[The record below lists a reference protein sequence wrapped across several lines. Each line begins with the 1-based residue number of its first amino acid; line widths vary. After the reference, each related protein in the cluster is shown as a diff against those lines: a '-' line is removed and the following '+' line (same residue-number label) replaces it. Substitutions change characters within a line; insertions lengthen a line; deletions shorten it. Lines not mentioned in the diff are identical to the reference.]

1 MLTTGPNPSTSTKTE
16 HGCCQSNIS
25 IWGNPRKTGMT
36 DDDTYSYLIYLDTAA
51 STPVADEVIA
61 EMLPYL
67 KERYGNPSSIHKFGR
82 ETTRAINLA
91 RKRVAEM
98 IGASSPREI
107 TFTSGGTEANN
118 LALKGTAMHI
128 KSKMPEKNMIIT
140 SSIEHDAVLEPCK
153 DLEDRGFIT
162 MQLPV
167 TGEGLIRPSELK
179 NVISDNVA
187 LVSIMYANNEVGTIQ
202 PIKELVEIAH
212 QAGALFHTDAVQAA
226 GKLPINVK
234 NLGVDMMSLSSHKIN
249 GPKGVGA
256 LYIRSNLKI
265 LPIIHGGGQ
274 EWYLR
279 SGTENVPGI
288 VGFGKACEL
297 ANKRM
302 MHYQEHVVG
311 LRDYVI
317 EHVLKEIPLS
327 RLNGPRTE
335 RIANNAHFTFFGV
348 NGEDLVIKLDENG
361 IAASTGSACSVKKQ
375 KQSHVLKAMGF
386 SYEEITGSLRLSLG
400 MHNTKDE
407 VDRAINVLSNV
418 IKELRELS
426 PFMSNYVAEM
436 N

>member
-1 MLTTGPNPSTSTKTE
+1 
-16 HGCCQSNIS
+16 
-25 IWGNPRKTGMT
+25 MT
-36 DDDTYSYLIYLDTAA
+36 NDDKHSYHIYLDTAA
-51 STPVADEVIA
+51 STPAADEVIA

-82 ETTRAINLA
+82 ETTRAIHLA

-118 LALKGTAMHI
+118 LALKGTGMHI
-128 KSKMPEKNMIIT
+128 KRKMPEKNMIIT

-153 DLEDRGFIT
+153 DLEDQGFVT
-162 MQLPV
+162 MRLPV
-167 TGEGLIRPSELK
+167 TGEGLVRPSELK
-179 NVISDNVA
+179 SVMTDNVA

-202 PIKELVEIAH
+202 PIKELIEIAH

-226 GKLPINVK
+226 GKLPLNVH
-234 NLGVDMMSLSSHKIN
+234 NLGVDMMSISSHKIN

-256 LYIRSNLKI
+256 LYIKSNLKI

-297 ANKRM
+297 ATKRM
-302 MHYQEHVVG
+302 RQYQEHVTG

-317 EHVLKEIPLS
+317 ERVLKEIPRS
-327 RLNGPRTE
+327 RLNGLRTE
-335 RIANNAHFTFFGV
+335 RVPNNAHFTFFGV
-348 NGEDLVIKLDENG
+348 NGEDLIIKLDENG

-400 MHNTKDE
+400 IHNTRDE
-407 VDRAINVLSNV
+407 VDRAVDILSSV
-418 IKELRELS
+418 VKELRELS
-426 PFMSNYVAEM
+426 PFMSKYVAS
-436 N
+436 

>member
-1 MLTTGPNPSTSTKTE
+1 
-16 HGCCQSNIS
+16 
-25 IWGNPRKTGMT
+25 MT
-36 DDDTYSYLIYLDTAA
+36 DDSKDSYHIYLDTAA
-51 STPVADEVIA
+51 STPASDEVIA

-82 ETTRAINLA
+82 ETSRAMHLA
-91 RKRVAEM
+91 RKRVLEM

-128 KSKMPEKNMIIT
+128 KRKMPEKNMIIT

-153 DLEDRGFIT
+153 DLEDRGFVT
-162 MQLPV
+162 MHLPV
-167 TGEGLIRPSELK
+167 TAEGLVRPTELK
-179 NVISDNVA
+179 SAISDNVA

-202 PIKELVEIAH
+202 PIKELIEIAH
-212 QAGALFHTDAVQAA
+212 EAGALFHTDAVQAA
-226 GKLPINVK
+226 GKLPLNVK

-256 LYIRSNLKI
+256 LYIKSDLKI

-297 ANKRM
+297 ATKRM
-302 MHYQEHVVG
+302 RQYQEHVAG
-311 LRDYVI
+311 LRDYLV
-317 EHVLKEIPLS
+317 ERVLKQIPRS
-327 RLNGPRTE
+327 RLNGLRTE
-335 RIANNAHFTFFGV
+335 RIPNNAHFTFFGV
-348 NGEDLVIKLDENG
+348 NGEDLIIKLDENG

-400 MHNTKDE
+400 MHNTRAE
-407 VDRAINVLSNV
+407 VDRAVDILSSV
-418 IKELRELS
+418 VKDLRELS
-426 PFMSNYVAEM
+426 PFMSKYVAG
-436 N
+436 

>member
-1 MLTTGPNPSTSTKTE
+1 
-16 HGCCQSNIS
+16 
-25 IWGNPRKTGMT
+25 MT
-36 DDDTYSYLIYLDTAA
+36 DDDEHDSHIYLDTAA

-91 RKRVAEM
+91 RKRVSEM
-98 IGASSPREI
+98 IGASSSREI

-118 LALKGTAMHI
+118 LALKGTATHV

-153 DLEDRGFIT
+153 DLEERGFVT
-162 MQLPV
+162 MHLPV
-167 TGEGLIRPSELK
+167 TDEGFVRPSELK
-179 NVISDNVA
+179 NVISDNNVA

-226 GKLPINVK
+226 GKLPLNVK

-256 LYIRSNLKI
+256 LYIGSNLKI

-297 ANKRM
+297 ANKRVGQ
-302 MHYQEHVVG
+302 YQEHVAG
-311 LRDYVI
+311 LRNYIV
-317 EHVLKEIPLS
+317 ERVLKEIPRS
-327 RLNGPRTE
+327 RLNGLRTE

-348 NGEDLVIKLDENG
+348 NGEDLIIKLDENG
-361 IAASTGSACSVKKQ
+361 VAASTGSACSVKKQ
-375 KQSHVLKAMGF
+375 KPSHVLKAMGF

-407 VDRAINVLSNV
+407 VDRAVDILSSV

-426 PFMSNYVAEM
+426 PFESKYVAEM
-436 N
+436 G

>member
-1 MLTTGPNPSTSTKTE
+1 
-16 HGCCQSNIS
+16 
-25 IWGNPRKTGMT
+25 MT
-36 DDDTYSYLIYLDTAA
+36 DEHYSHIYLDTAA
-51 STPVADEVIA
+51 STPVADEVIE

-82 ETTRAINLA
+82 ETARAINLA

-118 LALKGTAMHI
+118 LALKGTAIHVQ
-128 KSKMPEKNMIIT
+128 SKMPKKNMIIT

-153 DLEDRGFIT
+153 DLEDRGFAT
-162 MQLPV
+162 MHLPV
-167 TGEGLIRPSELK
+167 TGEGFVRPSELK

-202 PIKELVEIAH
+202 PIKELVEITH

-226 GKLPINVK
+226 GKLPLNVK

-302 MHYQEHVVG
+302 RHYQEHVAG
-311 LRDYVI
+311 LRNYVV
-317 EHVLKEIPLS
+317 ERVLKEIPRS
-327 RLNGPRTE
+327 RLNGLRTE

-348 NGEDLVIKLDENG
+348 NGEDLIIKLDENG

-407 VDRAINVLSNV
+407 VDRAVNVLSSV
-418 IKELRELS
+418 IEELRELS
-426 PFMSNYVAEM
+426 PFESKYVG
-436 N
+436 

>member
-1 MLTTGPNPSTSTKTE
+1 
-16 HGCCQSNIS
+16 
-25 IWGNPRKTGMT
+25 MT
-36 DDDTYSYLIYLDTAA
+36 DEDEHDSHIYLDTAA

-98 IGASSPREI
+98 IGASSSREI

-118 LALKGTAMHI
+118 LALKGTAMHV

-153 DLEDRGFIT
+153 DLEDKGFVT
-162 MQLPV
+162 MHLPV
-167 TGEGLIRPSELK
+167 TDEGFVRPSELK
-179 NVISDNVA
+179 NVISDNNVA

-226 GKLPINVK
+226 GKLPLNVK

-297 ANKRM
+297 ANKRVGQ
-302 MHYQEHVVG
+302 YQEHVAG
-311 LRDYVI
+311 LRNYIV
-317 EHVLKEIPLS
+317 ERVLKEIPRS
-327 RLNGPRTE
+327 RLNGLRTE

-348 NGEDLVIKLDENG
+348 NGEDLIIKLDENG

-386 SYEEITGSLRLSLG
+386 SYEEIKCSLRLSLG

-407 VDRAINVLSNV
+407 VDRAVGILSRV
-418 IKELRELS
+418 ITELRELS
-426 PFMSNYVAEM
+426 PFESKYVAEM
-436 N
+436 G

>member
-1 MLTTGPNPSTSTKTE
+1 
-16 HGCCQSNIS
+16 
-25 IWGNPRKTGMT
+25 MT
-36 DDDTYSYLIYLDTAA
+36 DDDEHRSHIYLDTAA

-98 IGASSPREI
+98 IGASSSREI

-118 LALKGTAMHI
+118 LALKGTAMHV
-128 KSKMPEKNMIIT
+128 KSKMPKKNMIIT

-153 DLEDRGFIT
+153 DLEDRGFVT
-162 MQLPV
+162 MHLPV
-167 TGEGLIRPSELK
+167 TDEGFVRPSELK
-179 NVISDNVA
+179 NVISDNNVA

-226 GKLPINVK
+226 GKLPLNVK

-297 ANKRM
+297 ANKRVGQ
-302 MHYQEHVVG
+302 YQEHVAG
-311 LRDYVI
+311 LRNYLV
-317 EHVLKEIPLS
+317 ERVLKEIPRS
-327 RLNGPRTE
+327 RLNGLRTE

-348 NGEDLVIKLDENG
+348 NGEDLIIKLDENG

-407 VDRAINVLSNV
+407 VDRAVDILSSV

-426 PFMSNYVAEM
+426 PFESKYVAEM
-436 N
+436 G

>member
-1 MLTTGPNPSTSTKTE
+1 
-16 HGCCQSNIS
+16 
-25 IWGNPRKTGMT
+25 MT
-36 DDDTYSYLIYLDTAA
+36 DEHYSHIYLDTAA
-51 STPVADEVIA
+51 STPVADEVIE

-82 ETTRAINLA
+82 ETARAINLA

-98 IGASSPREI
+98 IGASSIREI

-118 LALKGTAMHI
+118 LALKGTAIHVQ
-128 KSKMPEKNMIIT
+128 SKMPKKNMIIT

-153 DLEDRGFIT
+153 DLEDRGFVT
-162 MQLPV
+162 MHLPV
-167 TGEGLIRPSELK
+167 TGEGFVRPSELK
-179 NVISDNVA
+179 NMISDNVA

-202 PIKELVEIAH
+202 PIKELVEITH

-226 GKLPINVK
+226 GKLPLNVK

-302 MHYQEHVVG
+302 RHYQEHVAG
-311 LRDYVI
+311 LRNYVV
-317 EHVLKEIPLS
+317 ERVLKEIPRS
-327 RLNGPRTE
+327 RLNGLRSE

-348 NGEDLVIKLDENG
+348 NGEDLIIKLDENG

-407 VDRAINVLSNV
+407 VDRAVNVLSSV
-418 IKELRELS
+418 IEELRELS
-426 PFMSNYVAEM
+426 PFESKYVG
-436 N
+436 

>member
-1 MLTTGPNPSTSTKTE
+1 
-16 HGCCQSNIS
+16 
-25 IWGNPRKTGMT
+25 MT
-36 DDDTYSYLIYLDTAA
+36 DEHYSHIYLDTAA
-51 STPVADEVIA
+51 STPVADEVIE

-98 IGASSPREI
+98 IGASSIREI

-118 LALKGTAMHI
+118 LALKGTAIHVQ
-128 KSKMPEKNMIIT
+128 SKMPKKNMIIT

-153 DLEDRGFIT
+153 DLEDRGFAT
-162 MQLPV
+162 MHLPV
-167 TGEGLIRPSELK
+167 TGEGFVRPSELK

-202 PIKELVEIAH
+202 PIKELVEITH

-226 GKLPINVK
+226 GKLPLNVK

-302 MHYQEHVVG
+302 RHYQEHVAG
-311 LRDYVI
+311 LRNYVV
-317 EHVLKEIPLS
+317 ERVLKEIPRS
-327 RLNGPRTE
+327 RLNGLRSE

-348 NGEDLVIKLDENG
+348 NGEDLIIKLDENG

-407 VDRAINVLSNV
+407 VDRAVNVLSSV
-418 IKELRELS
+418 IEELRELS
-426 PFMSNYVAEM
+426 PFESKYVG
-436 N
+436 

>member
-1 MLTTGPNPSTSTKTE
+1 
-16 HGCCQSNIS
+16 
-25 IWGNPRKTGMT
+25 GNPRKTGMT
-36 DDDTYSYLIYLDTAA
+36 DDDKHSYHIYLDTAA
-51 STPVADEVIA
+51 STPAADEVIA

-82 ETTRAINLA
+82 ETTRAIHLA

-128 KSKMPEKNMIIT
+128 KRKMPEKNMIIT

-153 DLEDRGFIT
+153 DLEDRGFVI
-162 MQLPV
+162 MHLPV
-167 TGEGLIRPSELK
+167 TGEGLVRPSELK
-179 NVISDNVA
+179 SMMTDNVA

-202 PIKELVEIAH
+202 PIKELIEIAH

-226 GKLPINVK
+226 GKLPLNVQ

-256 LYIRSNLKI
+256 LYIKSNLKI

-297 ANKRM
+297 ATKRM
-302 MHYQEHVVG
+302 SQYQEHVAG

-317 EHVLKEIPLS
+317 ERVLQEIPRS
-327 RLNGPRTE
+327 RLNGLRTE
-335 RIANNAHFTFFGV
+335 RIPNNAHFTFFGV
-348 NGEDLVIKLDENG
+348 NGEDLIIKLDENG

-400 MHNTKDE
+400 MHNTRDE
-407 VDRAINVLSNV
+407 VDRAVDILSNV
-418 IKELRELS
+418 VKELRELS
-426 PFMSNYVAEM
+426 PFMSKNVAG
-436 N
+436 

>member
-1 MLTTGPNPSTSTKTE
+1 
-16 HGCCQSNIS
+16 
-25 IWGNPRKTGMT
+25 MT
-36 DDDTYSYLIYLDTAA
+36 DEHYSHIYLDTAA
-51 STPVADEVIA
+51 STPVADEVIE

-82 ETTRAINLA
+82 ETARAINLA

-118 LALKGTAMHI
+118 LALKGTAIHVQ
-128 KSKMPEKNMIIT
+128 SKMPKKNMIIT

-153 DLEDRGFIT
+153 DLEDRGFAT
-162 MQLPV
+162 MHLPV
-167 TGEGLIRPSELK
+167 TGEGFVRPSELK

-202 PIKELVEIAH
+202 PIKELVEITH

-226 GKLPINVK
+226 GKLPLNVK

-302 MHYQEHVVG
+302 RHYQEHVAG
-311 LRDYVI
+311 LRNYVV
-317 EHVLKEIPLS
+317 ERVLKEIPRS
-327 RLNGPRTE
+327 RLNGLRTE

-348 NGEDLVIKLDENG
+348 NGEDLIIKLDENG

-407 VDRAINVLSNV
+407 VDRAVNVLSSV
-418 IKELRELS
+418 IEELRKLS
-426 PFMSNYVAEM
+426 PFESKYVG
-436 N
+436 

>member
-1 MLTTGPNPSTSTKTE
+1 
-16 HGCCQSNIS
+16 
-25 IWGNPRKTGMT
+25 MT
-36 DDDTYSYLIYLDTAA
+36 DDDEHDSHIYLDTAA

-91 RKRVAEM
+91 RKRVSEM
-98 IGASSPREI
+98 IGASSSREI

-118 LALKGTAMHI
+118 LALKGTAMHV
-128 KSKMPEKNMIIT
+128 KSKIPEKNMIIT

-153 DLEDRGFIT
+153 DLEDGGFVT
-162 MQLPV
+162 MHLPV
-167 TGEGLIRPSELK
+167 TDEGFVRPSELK
-179 NVISDNVA
+179 NVISDNNVA

-226 GKLPINVK
+226 GKLPLNVK

-256 LYIRSNLKI
+256 LYIRSSLKI

-297 ANKRM
+297 ANKRVGQ
-302 MHYQEHVVG
+302 YQEHVAG
-311 LRDYVI
+311 LRNYLV
-317 EHVLKEIPLS
+317 ERVLKEIPLS
-327 RLNGPRTE
+327 RLNGLRTE

-348 NGEDLVIKLDENG
+348 NGEDLIIKLDENG

-407 VDRAINVLSNV
+407 VDRAVDILSSV

-426 PFMSNYVAEM
+426 PFESKYVAEM
-436 N
+436 G

>member
-1 MLTTGPNPSTSTKTE
+1 
-16 HGCCQSNIS
+16 
-25 IWGNPRKTGMT
+25 MT
-36 DDDTYSYLIYLDTAA
+36 DDDEHDSHIYLDTAA
-51 STPVADEVIA
+51 STPVAEEVIA

-91 RKRVAEM
+91 RKRVEEM
-98 IGASSPREI
+98 IGASSSREI

-118 LALKGTAMHI
+118 LALKGTAMYV
-128 KSKMPEKNMIIT
+128 KSKMPKKNMIII

-153 DLEDRGFIT
+153 DLEDRGFVT
-162 MQLPV
+162 MHLPV
-167 TGEGLIRPSELK
+167 TDEGFVRPSELK
-179 NVISDNVA
+179 NVISDNNVA

-226 GKLPINVK
+226 GKLPLNVK

-297 ANKRM
+297 ANKRVGQ
-302 MHYQEHVVG
+302 YQEHVAG
-311 LRDYVI
+311 LRNYLV
-317 EHVLKEIPLS
+317 ERVLKEIPRS
-327 RLNGPRTE
+327 RLNGLRTE

-348 NGEDLVIKLDENG
+348 NGEDLIIKLDENG

-407 VDRAINVLSNV
+407 VDRAVDILSRV

-426 PFMSNYVAEM
+426 PFESKYVAEM
-436 N
+436 G

>member
-1 MLTTGPNPSTSTKTE
+1 
-16 HGCCQSNIS
+16 
-25 IWGNPRKTGMT
+25 MT
-36 DDDTYSYLIYLDTAA
+36 DDDEHDSHIYLDTAA
-51 STPVADEVIA
+51 STPVAEEVIA

-98 IGASSPREI
+98 IGASSSREI

-118 LALKGTAMHI
+118 LALKGTAMHV
-128 KSKMPEKNMIIT
+128 KSKIPEKNMIIT

-153 DLEDRGFIT
+153 DLEDGGFVT
-162 MQLPV
+162 MHLPV
-167 TGEGLIRPSELK
+167 TDEGFVRPSELK
-179 NVISDNVA
+179 NVISDNNVA

-202 PIKELVEIAH
+202 PIKELVEIVH

-226 GKLPINVK
+226 GKLPLNVK

-297 ANKRM
+297 ANKRVGQ
-302 MHYQEHVVG
+302 YQEHVAG
-311 LRDYVI
+311 LRNYLV
-317 EHVLKEIPLS
+317 ERVLKEIPRS
-327 RLNGPRTE
+327 RLNGLRTE

-348 NGEDLVIKLDENG
+348 NGEDLIIKLDENG

-407 VDRAINVLSNV
+407 VDRAVDILSSV

-426 PFMSNYVAEM
+426 PFESKYVAEM
-436 N
+436 G

>member
-1 MLTTGPNPSTSTKTE
+1 
-16 HGCCQSNIS
+16 
-25 IWGNPRKTGMT
+25 MT
-36 DDDTYSYLIYLDTAA
+36 DNEHYSHHIYLDTAA

-82 ETTRAINLA
+82 ETTRAIHLA

-98 IGASSPREI
+98 IGALSSREI

-118 LALKGTAMHI
+118 LALKGTAIHI
-128 KSKMPEKNMIIT
+128 KSKIPKKNIIIT

-153 DLEDRGFIT
+153 DLEDRGFATIH
-162 MQLPV
+162 LPV
-167 TGEGLIRPSELK
+167 TGEGLVRPSELK

-202 PIKELVEIAH
+202 PIKELVKIAH

-226 GKLPINVK
+226 GKLPLNVK

-297 ANKRM
+297 ANERLSQ
-302 MHYQEHVVG
+302 YQEYVAG
-311 LRDYVI
+311 LRNYVV
-317 EHVLKEIPLS
+317 ERVLKEIPRS
-327 RLNGPRTE
+327 RLNGLHTE
-335 RIANNAHFTFFGV
+335 TIANNAHFTFFGV
-348 NGEDLVIKLDENG
+348 NGEDLIIKLDENG

-407 VDRAINVLSNV
+407 VDRAVNVLSSV
-418 IKELRELS
+418 IRELRELS
-426 PFMSNYVAEM
+426 PFESKYVAEM
-436 N
+436 S

>member
-1 MLTTGPNPSTSTKTE
+1 
-16 HGCCQSNIS
+16 
-25 IWGNPRKTGMT
+25 
-36 DDDTYSYLIYLDTAA
+36 
-51 STPVADEVIA
+51 VIE

-82 ETTRAINLA
+82 ETARAINLA

-118 LALKGTAMHI
+118 LALKGTAIHVQ
-128 KSKMPEKNMIIT
+128 SKMPKKNMIIT

-153 DLEDRGFIT
+153 DLEDRGFVT
-162 MQLPV
+162 MHLPV
-167 TGEGLIRPSELK
+167 TGEGFVRPSELK

-202 PIKELVEIAH
+202 PIKELVEITH

-226 GKLPINVK
+226 GKLPLNVK

-302 MHYQEHVVG
+302 RHYQEHVAG
-311 LRDYVI
+311 LRNYVV
-317 EHVLKEIPLS
+317 ERVLKEIPRS
-327 RLNGPRTE
+327 RLNGLRTE

-348 NGEDLVIKLDENG
+348 NGEDLIIKLDENG

-407 VDRAINVLSNV
+407 VDRAVNVLSRV
-418 IKELRELS
+418 IEELRELS
-426 PFMSNYVAEM
+426 PFESKYVG
-436 N
+436 